1 LRSEILS
8 QEKNITKI
16 KVEVQ
21 VDTFRQKIDEA
32 VEVLRSKANIKGF
45 RKGHVPRKVLE
56 MHIGPDAIRAE
67 AIENL
72 VPEMIDKVVS
82 EYELDLI
89 SEPKVEID
97 SLEPEKPVEMTF
109 IFETRP
115 EVELPDLETIRISMK
130 SVNVTEK
137 MLDEAIMTLRENS
150 SDNLPIEDRDSRSG
164 DLLEIEYS
172 VEIPEEGDKPLDTSP
187 EKQKGK
193 LELGSSSLRAELS
206 SALEGRRAGDHV
218 EVDVNVES
226 EGGSEGRIVHY
237 NIDII
242 SVSEKILP
250 EMDASFFQKVT
261 EEPDLTEAQF
271 REKVMERLQDNF
283 RQESKDDA
291 ENRALA
297 QLIEKSVVEVP
308 ENLVEKQKQAI
319 ISEMA
324 GRVKKQ
330 TGKTLD
336 EFFAEKNMERE
347 PFEARS
353 AAEAMAMV
361 KRSLVLESV
370 AARELIQVENSDI
383 DQEMRDMSRSF
394 GVPETQMQQFFL
406 KNKSGIADLVHRIR
420 MRKTVERIMEKIVID
435 QGAEEYN
442 ETLNADDISGKEG
455 S

>member
-1 LRSEILS
+1 MRSEILS

-21 VDTFRQKIDEA
+21 VDSFRQKIDEA

-56 MHIGPDAIRAE
+56 MHLGSDAIRAE

-97 SLEPEKPVEMTF
+97 SLEPEKPVEMTLT
-109 IFETRP
+109 FETRP
-115 EVELPDLETIRISMK
+115 DVELPDLETIRISRK
-130 SVNVTEK
+130 NVNVSEK
-137 MLDEAIMTLRENS
+137 MLDDAIMTLRENS
-150 SDNLPIEDRDSRSG
+150 FESLPIEERDSRSG

-172 VEIPEEGDKPLDTSP
+172 VEIPEERDKPLETVP

-206 SALEGRRAGDHV
+206 SALEGRKAGDYV
-218 EVDVNVES
+218 EVDVPMES
-226 EGGSEGRIVHY
+226 GEVSEDRTVRY
-237 NIDII
+237 KIDIV

-261 EEPDLTEAQF
+261 EEPDLSVVQF
-271 REKVMERLQDNF
+271 KEKVLERLQENF
-283 RQESKDDA
+283 RQESKNDA

-297 QLIEKSVVEVP
+297 QLIDKSAVEVP
-308 ENLVEKQKQAI
+308 ESLLEKQKQAI

-324 GRVKKQ
+324 ERVKKQ

-336 EFFAEKNMERE
+336 EFFSEKNMERE
-347 PFEARS
+347 PFEAKS
-353 AAEAMAMV
+353 ADEAREMV
-361 KRSLVLESV
+361 KRSLVLEAV
-370 AARELIQVENSDI
+370 AAREQIQVESSDI
-383 DQEMRDMSRSF
+383 DQEMREMSLSF
-394 GVPETQMQQFFL
+394 GMPETQIQQFFL
-406 KNKSGIADLVHRIR
+406 KNRSGIADLVHRIR
-420 MRKTVERIMEKIVID
+420 MRKTIQRIMEKITID
-435 QGAEEYN
+435 KAAEENN
-442 ETLNADDISGKEG
+442 ETRNGDAISGKEG